1 MLRNGKEEI
10 YFKWM
15 GSPPVLLS
23 ELSRQANA
31 ISRVLQDWQC
41 RQRLTEMKFWGKWS
55 LAGLIPAEKSVC
67 LNICVFICVHIILL
81 CYFSREIKFL

>member
-31 ISRVLQDWQC
+31 ISRVLQDWTVPTAVDRNEVL
-41 RQRLTEMKFWGKWS
+41 RQVKPCWTYS
-55 LAGLIPAEKSVC
+55 C
-67 LNICVFICVHIILL
+67 
-81 CYFSREIKFL
+81 